1 VEGRAGGEKC
11 RQRAHEGRPE
21 YHAKTR
27 EKSQEEFTSEGKR
40 GTSPAFCASSF
51 TLWAGAA
58 HYSSAPSVVRY
69 VKKEL
74 PACLPKI
81 DGTKGVGGVCG
92 MEHLHDADYVVVK
105 ALEDGV
111 TIIGLTRGKDTR
123 FHHTEKLDA
132 GEVMIAQF
140 TEHTSAIKV
149 RGKAEIWTKHGL
161 VTSGS

>member
-1 VEGRAGGEKC
+1 
-11 RQRAHEGRPE
+11 
-21 YHAKTR
+21 
-27 EKSQEEFTSEGKR
+27 
-40 GTSPAFCASSF
+40 
-51 TLWAGAA
+51 
-58 HYSSAPSVVRY
+58 
-69 VKKEL
+69 
-74 PACLPKI
+74 
-81 DGTKGVGGVCG
+81 
-92 MEHLHDADYVVVK
+92 MEPLHDADYVVVK